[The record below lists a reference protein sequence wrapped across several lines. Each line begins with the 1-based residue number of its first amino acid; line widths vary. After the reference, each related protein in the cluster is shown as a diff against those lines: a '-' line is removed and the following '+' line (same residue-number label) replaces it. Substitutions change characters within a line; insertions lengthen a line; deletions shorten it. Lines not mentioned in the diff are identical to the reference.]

1 MAIVTTTGE
10 ARNFTTSALLGLGAT
25 STDPNG
31 RFYIDGSMVNVEL
44 SRVIAEV
51 LYINEI
57 FRDGQ
62 SVTRKYTTDPVKNGA
77 VRILLDTPL
86 PFSSRT
92 TEYGGRNGTA
102 GNSGVINKNGAL
114 LPASDEF
121 MVYLNQINDQAL
133 LFPDVTKEYIPLDVV
148 ASKVSQYVKRVQM
161 DRDASTLAEIL
172 AYNIFRAMNGGNN
185 LVSGYDLTQQYAFGE
200 LISDLHTKLDAG
212 DEAQGAYTYPTEGRT
227 IIGRPSF
234 INKALNIKSG
244 LIVDGGDLAQKML
257 ASYSLDTA
265 ISERGFVGTGYKGNA
280 AGFNFVSCPNAIWKL
295 AARYLGLAENAFD
308 GIDAICVS
316 YEATAV
322 ATGVDLGMKMIDA
335 TEVRG
340 VKAQPLN
347 MWGHEAF
354 RISYILGA
362 NISNATFT
370 ALGFDELTRRYPVAP
385 SQLELGTKISVPV
398 YDADGVT
405 IVGYREIASVP
416 NPNGGNISTGVVAE

>member
-1 MAIVTTTGE
+1 MAVKATYGD
-10 ARNFTTSALLGLGAT
+10 ARNFTTSALMGLGAV

-44 SRVIAEV
+44 SRTIAETI
-51 LYINEI
+51 YINEI

-62 SVTRKYTTDPVKNGA
+62 SVTRKYTTDPVRGGA
-77 VRILLDTPL
+77 VRVMLDSPL

-92 TEYGGRNGTA
+92 TSFGGRSGTE
-102 GNSGVINKNGAL
+102 GNAGVINKNAPL

-121 MVYLNQINDQAL
+121 MVYLNQVNDQAL
-133 LFPDVTKEYIPLDVV
+133 LFPDVTKEYIPLAV
-148 ASKVSQYVKRVQM
+148 AQAKIAQYAKRVQM

-172 AYNIFRAMNGGNN
+172 AYNIYRALNGGNN
-185 LVSGYDLTQQYAFGE
+185 LVSGYDVNAQYAFGDLVTE
-200 LISDLHTKLDAG
+200 LHTKLDAG
-212 DEAQGAYTYPTEGRT
+212 DEAQGAFTYATEGRT

-234 INKALNIKSG
+234 INNALSIKSG
-244 LIVDGGDLAQKML
+244 LLVDGGDLAQRML
-257 ASYSLDTA
+257 AEYSLDTN
-265 ISERGFVGTGYKGNA
+265 INERGFVGTGYKGNA
-280 AGFNFVSCPNAIWKL
+280 AGFNFVSCPDYIWKL
-295 AARYLGLAENAFD
+295 AAKYLGLAENAFD

-322 ATGVDLGMKMIDA
+322 ASGVDLGIKMIDA
-335 TEVRG
+335 NEVRG

-362 NISNATFT
+362 SISNTTFT
-370 ALGFDELTRRYPVAP
+370 GLGFSAEVRKYPVAP

-398 YDADGVT
+398 YDADGTT
-405 IVGYREIASVP
+405 IVGYREVASVP
-416 NPNGGNISTGVVAE
+416 NPNGGNISTGVVTE